1 MSKRPPSPPLSA
13 ALSESHRLEDSK
25 KMKVEGEGE
34 DVHIVRAAS
43 KQAEKPSDAAH
54 VSTQSCVDT
63 DLEIGANEYHW
74 LLKRHKYIV
83 GKHKKEMEEKD
94 YHIRVLQANCRQYRR
109 KAKNMR
115 DIATAACTRDEM
127 ICEMS
132 DSRMERGDANDAT
145 IPLSDNED
153 EDNTVNYSYIDKPT
167 DY

>member
-43 KQAEKPSDAAH
+43 KQAEKPSDA
-54 VSTQSCVDT
+54 VQLSTQSFVERK
-63 DLEIGANEYHW
+63 LEVGANEYHR
-74 LLKRHKYIV
+74 LLRRHKYIV
-83 GKHKKEMEEKD
+83 GKHKKEIEEKD

-109 KAKNMR
+109 KAQNIR

-127 ICEMS
+127 ICELS
-132 DSRMERGDANDAT
+132 GSKMESGEANDAT
-145 IPLSDNED
+145 IQLSDNED
-153 EDNTVNYSYIDKPT
+153 EGNNVKYSYIDQPT
-167 DY
+167 D

>member
-1 MSKRPPSPPLSA
+1 
-13 ALSESHRLEDSK
+13 
-25 KMKVEGEGE
+25 
-34 DVHIVRAAS
+34 
-43 KQAEKPSDAAH
+43 
-54 VSTQSCVDT
+54 
-63 DLEIGANEYHW
+63 
-74 LLKRHKYIV
+74 
-83 GKHKKEMEEKD
+83 MEEKD

-132 DSRMERGDANDAT
+132 DSKMERGDANDAT